1 MNFFSTFANK
11 CAIWMGNPLN
21 FIISVVLTIIWASL
35 GPFYN
40 YSDTWLLVINAS
52 TTVLTFLAVLLIQN
66 TQNRNNQAVQ
76 IKLDEIIRSHEGA
89 HNHLLNLEEL
99 TQKELTMI
107 KEKYSKLA
115 KDAHEDMKQGK
126 DDTTTTAV

>member
-1 MNFFSTFANK
+1 MKYFSLFANK
-11 CAIWMGNPLN
+11 CAMWMGHPLG
-21 FIISVVLTIIWASL
+21 FVISVLFTVIWAAL
-35 GPFYN
+35 GPFYK

-52 TTVLTFLAVLLIQN
+52 TTILTFLAVLLIQN

-76 IKLDEIIRSHEGA
+76 IKLAEIIRSHEGA

-115 KDAHEDMKQGK
+115 LDAHEDMKQGK
-126 DDTTTTAV
+126 DDTKTTAV